1 MQMQFWV
8 RVAKTYL
15 LINNLFITLL
25 GIVIFSVSLRIYFDD
40 HFTVLQNVYL
50 PNNNFK
56 GIHST
61 ALYGGL
67 AVSMVLTF
75 SGMVCTAGLIQES
88 RRYLAMGY
96 FCLATLF
103 CATVQLGYWR
113 YTHGEEVGNIVK
125 DIYDFLYYNFTRNK
139 STIAGKHL
147 EDIHSV
153 YVCCG
158 KCSSFSPTCH
168 VEDNTCPD
176 TLTGVTEDCLVTMAD
191 FVMNC
196 TNVQGMLIL
205 FTTIFT
211 INGMMPAAFLYFC
224 FQVSFPRRRTGK
236 YTLATE
242 LVL

>member
-113 YTHGEEVGNIVK
+113 YTHGEE
-125 DIYDFLYYNFTRNK
+125 
-139 STIAGKHL
+139 
-147 EDIHSV
+147 